1 MSVPKLTL
9 DVNVQ
14 VRDAAVDCCVRP
26 MAPSFIPGH
35 SLLAGSIAPQQS
47 HAHHKVFQCWK
58 QVSHISIPVFCV
70 AHRDAR

>member
-14 VRDAAVDCCVRP
+14 VRDAAVDWCVQP

-47 HAHHKVFQCWK
+47 HAQH
-58 QVSHISIPVFCV
+58 
-70 AHRDAR
+70 